1 MPVACFTHG
10 TSTGLMASSYQNS
23 LTVMFILK
31 EENTALQLLNET
43 VKMFVPEA
51 NKYESVR
58 YIKNQHEVEKMTGKI
73 NLN

>member
-1 MPVACFTHG
+1 
-10 TSTGLMASSYQNS
+10 MASSYQNS
-23 LTVMFILK
+23 LTAMFIFK

-58 YIKNQHEVEKMTGKI
+58 YIKNQHKIEKRTGKTS
-73 NLN
+73 LN